1 MSKPNPPPVAGSPE
15 TFPGKPIYMK
25 RHMDACLWAFQLGL
39 TVFLLETLRKSDL
52 RGINGIG
59 PHGPILRLIMLDASL
74 SGLVTAMAGV
84 FMAGHSRADDDVRA
98 MSVPLI
104 KRVKLDVVMTALLAA
119 SVLNLLNALIFGARA
134 FAPTVG
140 LYVQLALAA
149 VWIALRLLLLAGLG
163 APRKDI
169 ANG

>member
-1 MSKPNPPPVAGSPE
+1 
-15 TFPGKPIYMK
+15 
-25 RHMDACLWAFQLGL
+25 
-39 TVFLLETLRKSDL
+39 
-52 RGINGIG
+52 
-59 PHGPILRLIMLDASL
+59 
-74 SGLVTAMAGV
+74 V